1 MRNDEAT
8 GLVKGLGVFG
18 ATSVVAGTMIGTAI
32 FVVPGIMLQLV
43 RTPAM
48 VLVVF
53 VAAGVLSLFGALSY
67 AELGAALPQ
76 AGGEFVYMHRAYGPL
91 FGFLYGWTQF
101 IIAKTASIAAIATGF
116 VIYLAY
122 FFPRLHETV
131 WGAAFHFSRHGVEV
145 RLTGLQIGST
155 LMVLLLSGLNI
166 LGVRRSGAVQTVFTA
181 SKLLVLAILIVLGLT
196 YGHGSWQGFHPFFAA
211 GGHGGLLTAFGVA
224 TVSALW
230 AYDGWNNLSM
240 VAGEVKNPQRNMPV
254 ALIAGALL
262 VLIVYVLVNLAY
274 FYVLP
279 ASQVLGT
286 NTVASDAARRFLGNA
301 GGAFIAVGVMIST
314 FATLNGSILAG
325 SRIPY
330 ATAREG
336 LFPAGLG
343 ACKSP
348 LPHTCRVPGMAGH
361 YRGIVHADGRVPV
374 ALHEGD
380 FFRIPLLRSLHC
392 RSFCAA
398 PAGAWPAATLSDL
411 GISPGSRDFCYS
423 LSLPAGEYI
432 LAATRRLHVG
442 SRAGGQRHSRVLDLE
457 GMETSFCMNR
467 KSKLKIGNSKL
478 ETRKSKERQGGA
490 YRVSIFEISSF

>member
-1 MRNDEAT
+1 MRNEEAT

-32 FVVPGIMLQLV
+32 FVVPGIMLQQV
-43 RTPAM
+43 GSPPM
-48 VLVVF
+48 VLVVW

-122 FFPRLHETV
+122 FFPGLHETV
-131 WGAAFHFSRHGVEV
+131 WGASIRLGAHGFAL

-166 LGVRRSGAVQTVFTA
+166 LGVRRSGTVQTLFTA

-196 YGHGSWQGFHPFFAA
+196 YGHGSWQGFHPFFAG
-211 GGHGGLLTAFGVA
+211 GGHAGLLAAFGVA

-240 VAGEVKNPQRNMPV
+240 VAGEVKDPQRNVPL
-254 ALIAGALL
+254 ALIGGALL
-262 VLIVYVLVNLAY
+262 VLVVYVMVNLAY

-286 NTVASDAARRFLGNA
+286 STVASDAARLFLGKG

-343 ACKSP
+343 AVNPRFHTPAVSLVWQAMIAGLFTLTGGYQSLYTKAIFSEFLFYALCTAGVFVLRRREPDLPRPYRTRGYP
-348 LPHTCRVPGMAGH
+348 LVPALFVVLSVCLLVNTFWQQ
-361 YRGIVHADGRVPV
+361 RADSMWGVV
-374 ALHEGD
+374 LV
-380 FFRIPLLRSLHC
+380 
-392 RSFCAA
+392 
-398 PAGAWPAATLSDL
+398 
-411 GISPGSRDFCYS
+411 GSG
-423 LSLPAGEYI
+423 LPAYWI
-432 LAATRRLHVG
+432 W
-442 SRAGGQRHSRVLDLE
+442 RAWKRHS
-457 GMETSFCMNR
+457 S
-467 KSKLKIGNSKL
+467 
-478 ETRKSKERQGGA
+478 
-490 YRVSIFEISSF
+490 

>member
-1 MRNDEAT
+1 MPNEEAT

-32 FVVPGIMLQLV
+32 FVVPGIMLQQV
-43 RTPAM
+43 GSPPM
-48 VLVVF
+48 VLVVW

-122 FFPRLHETV
+122 FFPGLHETV
-131 WGAAFHFSRHGVEV
+131 WGASIRLGAHGFEL

-166 LGVRRSGAVQTVFTA
+166 LGVRRSGTVQTLFTA

-196 YGHGSWQGFHPFFAA
+196 YGHGSWQGFHPFFAG
-211 GGHGGLLTAFGVA
+211 GGHAGLLAAFGVA

-240 VAGEVKNPQRNMPV
+240 VAGEVKDPQRNVPL
-254 ALIAGALL
+254 ALIGGALL
-262 VLIVYVLVNLAY
+262 VLVVYVMVNLAY

-286 NTVASDAARRFLGNA
+286 STVASDAARLFLGKG

-343 ACKSP
+343 AVNPRFHTPAVSLAWQAMIAGLFTLTGGYQSLYTKAIFSEFLFYAFCTAGVFVLRRREPDLPRPYRTWGYP
-348 LPHTCRVPGMAGH
+348 LVP
-361 YRGIVHADGRVPV
+361 
-374 ALHEGD
+374 AL
-380 FFRIPLLRSLHC
+380 FV
-392 RSFCAA
+392 
-398 PAGAWPAATLSDL
+398 
-411 GISPGSRDFCYS
+411 
-423 LSLPAGEYI
+423 I
-432 LAATRRLHVG
+432 LAVCLLVNTFWQQRADSMWGVMLVG
-442 SRAGGQRHSRVLDLE
+442 SGIPAYWIWRAWKRHSP
-457 GMETSFCMNR
+457 
-467 KSKLKIGNSKL
+467 
-478 ETRKSKERQGGA
+478 
-490 YRVSIFEISSF
+490 

>member
-43 RTPAM
+43 GTPAM

-91 FGFLYGWTQF
+91 FGFLYSWTQF

-131 WGAAFHFSRHGVEV
+131 WGASFHFGGHGLEV

-166 LGVRRSGAVQTVFTA
+166 LGVRRSGAVQTLFTA

-240 VAGEVKNPQRNMPV
+240 VAGEVKNPQRNMPL
-254 ALIAGALL
+254 ALIGGCAAGAHCLCSGEPR
-262 VLIVYVLVNLAY
+262 VL
-274 FYVLP
+274 
-279 ASQVLGT
+279 SR
-286 NTVASDAARRFLGNA
+286 AAGFPGSGHQHRGFRRRA
-301 GGAFIAVGVMIST
+301 
-314 FATLNGSILAG
+314 
-325 SRIPY
+325 
-330 ATAREG
+330 
-336 LFPAGLG
+336 
-343 ACKSP
+343 P
-348 LPHTCRVPGMAGH
+348 LPGQCRGSV
-361 YRGIVHADGRVPV
+361 
-374 ALHEGD
+374 
-380 FFRIPLLRSLHC
+380 HC
-392 RSFCAA
+392 RGRHDFHLRHAQRIDPGGLAHSLRHRARGPF
-398 PAGAWPAATLSDL
+398 PGRHWPL
-411 GISPGSRDFCYS
+411 
-423 LSLPAGEYI
+423 
-432 LAATRRLHVG
+432 
-442 SRAGGQRHSRVLDLE
+442 
-457 GMETSFCMNR
+457 
-467 KSKLKIGNSKL
+467 
-478 ETRKSKERQGGA
+478 
-490 YRVSIFEISSF
+490 

>member
-91 FGFLYGWTQF
+91 FGFLYSWTQF

-131 WGAAFHFSRHGVEV
+131 WGAAFHFSGHGVEV

-166 LGVRRSGAVQTVFTA
+166 LGVRRSGAVQTLFTA

-196 YGHGSWQGFHPFFAA
+196 YGHGSWQGFHPFLAA

-240 VAGEVKNPQRNMPV
+240 VAGEVKNPQRNMPL

-343 ACKSP
+343 AVNPRFHTPAVSLVWQAIIAGLFTLTGGYQSLYTKAIFSEFLFYALCTAGVFVLRRREPGLPRPYRTWGYP
-348 LPHTCRVPGMAGH
+348 LVPAIFVILSVCLLVNTFWQQ
-361 YRGIVHADGRVPV
+361 RADSMWGV
-374 ALHEGD
+374 ALIGSG
-380 FFRIPLLRSLHC
+380 IPAYWIWRTWKH
-392 RSFCAA
+392 
-398 PAGAWPAATLSDL
+398 
-411 GISPGSRDFCYS
+411 
-423 LSLPAGEYI
+423 
-432 LAATRRLHVG
+432 
-442 SRAGGQRHSRVLDLE
+442 HS
-457 GMETSFCMNR
+457 
-467 KSKLKIGNSKL
+467 
-478 ETRKSKERQGGA
+478 A
-490 YRVSIFEISSF
+490 

>member
-1 MRNDEAT
+1 
-8 GLVKGLGVFG
+8 VKGLGLFG

-32 FVVPGIMLQLV
+32 FVVPGIMLHQV
-43 RTPAM
+43 GSPMM

-67 AELGAALPQ
+67 AELGAALPE

-122 FFPRLHETV
+122 FFPRLPETA
-131 WGAAFHFSRHGVEV
+131 WESTFRIGGHGFEL
-145 RLTGLQIGST
+145 RLTGLQIGAT
-155 LMVLLLSGLNI
+155 LMVLLLSGFNI
-166 LGVRRSGAVQTVFTA
+166 LGVRRSGALQTVFTA
-181 SKLLVLAILIVLGLT
+181 SKLLVLATLIVAGLAF
-196 YGHGSWQGFHPFFAA
+196 GHGSWQGFTTFAA
-211 GGHGGLLTAFGVA
+211 PGGHRGLLAAFGVA

-240 VAGEVKNPQRNMPV
+240 VAGEVEKPNRNVPL

-279 ASQVLGT
+279 ASKVLGT
-286 NTVASDAARRFLGNA
+286 NTVASDAARRLLGNA
-301 GGAFIAVGVMIST
+301 GGAFIAIGVMIST

-343 ACKSP
+343 AVNARFHTPAVSLVWQAVVAGLFTLTGGYQSLYTKAIFSEFLFYALCTASVFVLRRREPDLPRPYRTWGYP
-348 LPHTCRVPGMAGH
+348 LIPALFVILSVCLLSNTFWQQR
-361 YRGIVHADGRVPV
+361 ADSMWGVV
-374 ALHEGD
+374 L
-380 FFRIPLLRSLHC
+380 
-392 RSFCAA
+392 
-398 PAGAWPAATLSDL
+398 
-411 GISPGSRDFCYS
+411 
-423 LSLPAGEYI
+423 
-432 LAATRRLHVG
+432 VG
-442 SRAGGQRHSRVLDLE
+442 SGIPAYWMWRA
-457 GMETSFCMNR
+457 
-467 KSKLKIGNSKL
+467 LK
-478 ETRKSKERQGGA
+478 KEA
-490 YRVSIFEISSF
+490 SSGE